1 MKKATLFVI
10 IATVSV
16 LAVVLLGCGGSAISS
31 KDFEGTWV
39 YDDVEVRYSIVLNSD
54 NSGQTYRK
62 IYGMQDEVM
71 EASRPLNWKMNAD
84 NSVTIH
90 YELFTGG
97 ESDETYELSQDRK
110 ALINTS
116 TNDKYKKQ

>member
-1 MKKATLFVI
+1 MKKAALFVI

-16 LAVVLLGCGGSAISS
+16 LAVVLFGCGSSAISS

-54 NSGQTYRK
+54 NSGQIYRK
-62 IYGMQDEVM
+62 IYGMKDEVM

-84 NSVTIH
+84 SSVTIH
-90 YELFTGG
+90 YEMFTGG

-110 ALINTS
+110 TLTNTS